1 MDHWLPLF
9 EERLA
14 TLFDHI
20 DAATPVLRGHRT
32 DATAETRFDAIRDYH
47 ANRVAAGQEQAG
59 SYRPLAPEARYLTE
73 AEWTEAE
80 AARPMHVVTPFD
92 VPEAAAVLDL
102 ETFAARDFTPERTAD
117 LNVYDKVADHLSDER
132 RKGRRTIIASYS
144 AGARERL
151 AGLLKEHGVDGLAQ
165 VETWQEALG
174 SSSPLPLA
182 GGVGGG
188 PVDKPTTETRP
199 PLAPPPS
206 R

>member
-1 MDHWLPLF
+1 MRISDW
-9 EERLA
+9 
-14 TLFDHI
+14 
-20 DAATPVLRGHRT
+20 
-32 DATAETRFDAIRDYH
+32 
-47 ANRVAAGQEQAG
+47 
-59 SYRPLAPEARYLTE
+59 SS
-73 AEWTEAE
+73 
-80 AARPMHVVTPFD
+80 D
-92 VPEAAAVLDL
+92 VCSSDL
-102 ETFAARDFTPERTAD
+102 FTPERTAD

-174 SSSPLPLA
+174 SSSPLPLV

-199 PLAPPPS
+199 PLAPPASGRGTGVAPTRS
-206 R
+206 AEHTSQLQSLMRISYDLIC

>member
-1 MDHWLPLF
+1 MRISDW
-9 EERLA
+9 
-14 TLFDHI
+14 
-20 DAATPVLRGHRT
+20 
-32 DATAETRFDAIRDYH
+32 
-47 ANRVAAGQEQAG
+47 
-59 SYRPLAPEARYLTE
+59 SS
-73 AEWTEAE
+73 
-80 AARPMHVVTPFD
+80 D
-92 VPEAAAVLDL
+92 VCSSDL
-102 ETFAARDFTPERTAD
+102 FTPERTAD

-188 PVDKPTTETRP
+188 AVAKLHTEHRSS
-199 PLAPPPS
+199 LPPS
-206 R
+206 ECGMSTGDNLIVLHLESCFSSIAILSPSQTVTLTA